1 MNTTGMRRLLGVTFG
16 LALLMMLV
24 GAQLT
29 AARQQ
34 DESTQKDKA
43 VTLTGCVQN
52 GSQDGQFVLSATDGK
67 TYQLNSSATP
77 LKDHVGHKVTIKGTM
92 MAAGDAP
99 APGRPQI
106 EVSSLT
112 MVSQSCT

>member
-1 MNTTGMRRLLGVTFG
+1 MKTSTMRRLLGVTFG
-16 LALLMMLV
+16 LALLMMLA
-24 GAQLT
+24 GTQLT

-34 DESTQKDKA
+34 DEGMQKEKA

-52 GSQDGQFVLSATDGK
+52 GSQDGQFVLSTTDGK
-67 TYQLNSSATP
+67 SYQLNSSATS
-77 LKDHVGHKVTIKGTM
+77 LKDHVGHKVTIKGKM
-92 MAAGDAP
+92 MAAGDAQ
-99 APGRPQI
+99 ASSSPQI